1 MLQERVGRWELEEK
15 KMIEGGGNI
24 GTDRAKSLLVETGE
38 SGEMR
43 IDASEPSSGH

>member
-1 MLQERVGRWELEEK
+1 MGIGGK